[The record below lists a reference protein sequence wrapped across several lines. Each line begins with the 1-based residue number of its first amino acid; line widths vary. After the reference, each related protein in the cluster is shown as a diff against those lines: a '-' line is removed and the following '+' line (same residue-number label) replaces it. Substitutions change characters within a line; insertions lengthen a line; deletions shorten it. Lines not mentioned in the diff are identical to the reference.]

1 MRKNFKI
8 FVIFILGIL
17 ISVIG
22 SLCFVMKKIVSYA
35 DTALQSTDRYR
46 EYFILL
52 NHWLMLKQ
60 NHISISDCFI
70 KRGYSNIAVYGMG
83 FIGIRLCD
91 ELKDTEVHIE
101 KTIDRAAN
109 TIYHPLG
116 GYSPAQGLA
125 DLNVDALILTVD
137 VDFETIKSYM
147 NNKDIPLVKLTDIIF
162 ET

>member
-8 FVIFILGIL
+8 FITFVLGIL
-17 ISVIG
+17 ICVIG
-22 SLCFVMKKIVSYA
+22 SLCYAMKKIVRYA
-35 DTALQSTDRYR
+35 DTSLQSTDRYR
-46 EYFILL
+46 EYFALL

-60 NHISISDCFI
+60 NNVCISDCFL
-70 KRGYSNIAVYGMG
+70 KKGYSNIAVYGMG

-91 ELKDTEVHIE
+91 ELKNTQVHVE
-101 KTIDRAAN
+101 KTFDRAAN

-116 GYSPAQGLA
+116 VYPPPVLS

-137 VDFETIKSYM
+137 VDLETIRSYM

-162 ET
+162 EI